1 MERRVI
7 DGYHEAILPRLD
19 HCCGIYG
26 ALSSGRLASDR
37 QGGASLWF
45 FFKGSKP
52 PESKTRRNGPKQPPG
67 TSIKRNA
74 NIR

>member
-7 DGYHEAILPRLD
+7 DGYHEEILARLD
-19 HCCGIYG
+19 HSCGIYG
-26 ALSSGRLASDR
+26 ALSSGGWRVT
-37 QGGASLWF
+37 ASLWF

-52 PESKTRRNGPKQPPG
+52 PESKTRRNGSKQPPG
-67 TSIKRNA
+67 TQKHKKKRNA